1 MLSFKRMRQQSRPI
15 HCKHLSLIESKT
27 ARVTLRK
34 SRPLSAC
41 IYHTFREKYTVGTA
55 KGYNDAIKRN

>member
-1 MLSFKRMRQQSRPI
+1 M
-15 HCKHLSLIESKT
+15 SLDAGIRWLFGCMGWE
-27 ARVTLRK
+27 K

-41 IYHTFREKYTVGTA
+41 IYHMFREKYTVGTA